1 MTNEQALAPGKLYIA
16 GEYAVVD
23 GCAAIVAAVNRYV
36 KVTVDDDNLLIRD
49 SHGKTYNSC
58 DFNKNESEKTNLKKL
73 DLPTFYGKITSESK
87 NYKSLYWKR
96 GIFGREF
103 ILDEKDAEDINMSA
117 KDSTDACDLPAEK
130 SPATS
135 DEQNQDSQIKKLK
148 KIYSYVFSAM
158 QIVDDFARETK
169 EVKNVLL
176 DEGNPAINLY
186 NLQIESDLDDKK
198 TGKKYGLG
206 SSAAVTVAAVRALC
220 KWYGL
225 TLTTPELCKL
235 AIIAS
240 SLVKK
245 SGSGGDVAASTYGG
259 WVMYRAYNREWLEAE
274 IEMIESGDS
283 SLHKLLRKKW
293 PRFEVK
299 RLKVGAGL
307 RLLVGWTG
315 SPASSAELVGSV
327 KAGVKAGDLTAHNPA
342 KTSSKTYAKTY
353 EDFCVQSEKCVQKI
367 ANALENG
374 RIDALL
380 SGFARNR
387 ALLKDLGEI
396 TGTLIETPKLTRL
409 IEVANG
415 AGLPA
420 KTSGAG
426 GGDCG
431 IAIASMYSEEQIKYV
446 KEEWK
451 DSEIKPLNLKIAK
464 IEGTGKTA
472 ENIALDGASEE
483 IVRKFKRAWKNRE
496 SYGNRE
502 NRYENRESGDL
513 SLIEQRKDD
522 HIKIAYHQYNAHAES
537 GFEHVRFIP
546 NALPQLAL
554 SDVDTS
560 VSVFDESTKWDTPL
574 YINAMTGGSKK
585 GENINESLAR
595 VAAKTGL
602 AMASG
607 SLSAA
612 LKNPHLEETFSVIRR
627 FNPHGFVMANVS
639 AGVSAEQAIKAV
651 EILQANALQIHLNA
665 AQELVMSEG
674 DRDFSAWLN
683 NIEAIAREL
692 DSMKVPVVVK
702 ETGCG
707 MSARDV
713 LRLKNVGVRAVDVGG
728 RGGTNFVAIENARR
742 GRKSDY
748 EFLDSWGLTTVESLL
763 DIAQCD
769 EILCEPRDCSDSC
782 DSARMQVFASGGV
795 RTPLDVVRS
804 LRLGASAA
812 GVAGE
817 FLHTLINEG
826 EDALVEQIESWKA
839 QIRVIMAL
847 LGCKNIEDLRKNS
860 RILIDDK
867 PCAL

>member
-87 NYKSLYWKR
+87 NYKPLYWKR

-176 DEGNPAINLY
+176 DEGNQAINLY

-315 SPASSAELVGSV
+315 NPASSAELVGSV

-342 KTSSKTYAKTY
+342 KTRAKTYAKTY

-415 AGLPA
+415 AGLPS

-431 IAIASMYSEEQIKYV
+431 IAIARAEDFDAVFARIE
-446 KEEWK
+446 EEWQN
-451 DSEIKPLNLKIAK
+451 SGIEALNLKV
-464 IEGTGKTA
+464 A
-472 ENIALDGASEE
+472 EFD
-483 IVRKFKRAWKNRE
+483 E
-496 SYGNRE
+496 S
-502 NRYENRESGDL
+502 SDL

-522 HIKIAYHQYNAHAES
+522 HIKLACEQYNAHAES

-560 VSVFDESTKWDTPL
+560 VSVFGETTKWDTPL

-683 NIEAIAREL
+683 NIEGIVREL
-692 DSMKVPVVVK
+692 DSIKVPVVVK

-707 MSARDV
+707 MSAHDV

-742 GRKSDY
+742 GRKSGY

-769 EILCEPRDCSDSC
+769 EILCEPRYCADSC

-795 RTPLDVVRS
+795 RTPLDVVHS

>member
-58 DFNKNESEKTNLKKL
+58 DFNKNEAEKSNLKKL
-73 DLPTFYGKITSESK
+73 DFPTFYGKITSESK

-103 ILDEKDAEDINMSA
+103 ILDEKDAEDINVSA

-315 SPASSAELVGSV
+315 NPASSAELVGSV

-342 KTSSKTYAKTY
+342 KTSAKTYAKTY

-415 AGLPA
+415 AGLPS

-431 IAIASMYSEEQIKYV
+431 IAIARAEDFDAVFARIE
-446 KEEWK
+446 EEWQN
-451 DSEIKPLNLKIAK
+451 SGIEALNLKV
-464 IEGTGKTA
+464 A
-472 ENIALDGASEE
+472 EFD
-483 IVRKFKRAWKNRE
+483 E
-496 SYGNRE
+496 S
-502 NRYENRESGDL
+502 SDL

-522 HIKIAYHQYNAHAES
+522 HIKLACEQYNAHAES

-560 VSVFDESTKWDTPL
+560 VSVFDETTKWDTPL

-595 VAAKTGL
+595 VSAKTGL

-683 NIEAIAREL
+683 NIEGIVREL

-742 GRKSDY
+742 GRKSGY

-769 EILCEPRDCSDSC
+769 EILCEPRYCADSC

-847 LGCKNIEDLRKNS
+847 LGCKNIEDLRENS

>member
-87 NYKSLYWKR
+87 NYKPLYWKR

-220 KWYGL
+220 QWYGL

-315 SPASSAELVGSV
+315 NPASSAELVGSV

-342 KTSSKTYAKTY
+342 KTRAKTYAKTY

-415 AGLPA
+415 AGLPS

-431 IAIASMYSEEQIKYV
+431 IAIARAEDFDAVFARIE
-446 KEEWK
+446 EEWQN
-451 DSEIKPLNLKIAK
+451 SGIEALNLKV
-464 IEGTGKTA
+464 A
-472 ENIALDGASEE
+472 EFD
-483 IVRKFKRAWKNRE
+483 E
-496 SYGNRE
+496 S
-502 NRYENRESGDL
+502 SDL

-522 HIKIAYHQYNAHAES
+522 HIEIAYRQYNAQAES

-554 SDVDTS
+554 NDVDTS
-560 VSVFDESTKWDTPL
+560 VKVFDETTKWDTPL

-612 LKNPHLEETFSVIRR
+612 LKNPRLAETFSVIRR

-639 AGVSAEQAIKAV
+639 AGASAEQAIKAV

-683 NIEAIAREL
+683 NIEDIVRAL

-707 MSARDV
+707 MSAHDV

-769 EILCEPRDCSDSC
+769 EILCEPRDCADSC

-847 LGCKNIEDLRKNS
+847 LGCKNIEDLRENS

>member
-1 MTNEQALAPGKLYIA
+1 MAKFQAEAPGKLYIA

-23 GCAAIVAAVNRYV
+23 GRAAIVAAVNRYV
-36 KVTVDDDNLLIRD
+36 KVTVDAAGD
-49 SHGKTYNSC
+49 C
-58 DFNKNESEKTNLKKL
+58 DFSEDADCGSNFYGRN
-73 DLPTFYGKITSESK
+73 FYGKIACEDK
-87 NYKSLYWKR
+87 NFEPLYWK
-96 GIFGREF
+96 FGGARFGNNKEF
-103 ILDEKDAEDINMSA
+103 ILDKNDGCGCGARAS
-117 KDSTDACDLPAEK
+117 ACDLPAEK
-130 SPATS
+130 SPETN
-135 DEQNQDSQIKKLK
+135 DLLEQTNVEKIKK
-148 KIYSYVFSAM
+148 YYAYVISAM
-158 QIVDDFARETK
+158 NVVDEYAREVGALGAAEALGNTR
-169 EVKNVLL
+169 EYNVH
-176 DEGNPAINLY
+176 
-186 NLQIESDLDDKK
+186 IESDLDDKK

-220 KWYGL
+220 EWYGL
-225 TLTTPELCKL
+225 ALATPELCKL

-245 SGSGGDVAASTYGG
+245 SGSGGDVAASAYGG
-259 WVMYRAYNREWLEAE
+259 WVLYRAYNREWLKAE
-274 IEMIESGDS
+274 VEMIESGDS
-283 SLHKLLRKKW
+283 SLCELMQRKW

-299 RLKVGAGL
+299 RLKVGGGL

-327 KAGVKAGDLTAHNPA
+327 KAGVKAGADDGAAASDLTARNPT
-342 KTSSKTYAKTY
+342 KTCAKTY
-353 EDFCVQSEKCVQKI
+353 EDFCAQSEKCVQKI

-374 RIDALL
+374 DFNALL
-380 SGFARNR
+380 SGFAQNR

-409 IEVANG
+409 IEAANC

-431 IAIASMYSEEQIKYV
+431 IAIARAQDFDAVFARIKD
-446 KEEWK
+446 EWQK
-451 DSEIKPLNLKIAK
+451 SGIEALNLKV
-464 IEGTGKTA
+464 A
-472 ENIALDGASEE
+472 EI
-483 IVRKFKRAWKNRE
+483 
-496 SYGNRE
+496 Y
-502 NRYENRESGDL
+502 ESGDF
-513 SLIEQRKDD
+513 SLIEQRKND
-522 HIKIAYHQYNAHAES
+522 HIKLACEQYKSHADA
-537 GFEHVRFIP
+537 GFEQVRFIP

-560 VSVFDESTKWDTPL
+560 VRVFGESEKWDVPL
-574 YINAMTGGSKK
+574 YINAMTGGSKN
-585 GENINESLAR
+585 GENINAMLAK
-595 VAAKTGL
+595 VAEKTSV

-612 LKNPHLEETFSVIRR
+612 LKNPRLAETFSVIRR
-627 FNPHGFVMANVS
+627 FNPRGFVMANVS
-639 AGVSAEQAIKAV
+639 AGASVEQAIKAV

-665 AQELVMSEG
+665 AQELVMNEG
-674 DRDFSAWLN
+674 DRDFSAWLS
-683 NIEAIAREL
+683 NIEAIARAL

-713 LRLKNVGVRAVDVGG
+713 LRLQNVGVRAVDVGG

-742 GRKSDY
+742 GGVRGY

-769 EILCEPRDCSDSC
+769 EILRDSC
-782 DSARMQVFASGGV
+782 DCAAACDSAQMQVFASGGV
-795 RTPLDVVRS
+795 RTPLDVVRA
-804 LRLGASAA
+804 LKLGASAV

-817 FLHTLINEG
+817 FLHTLTCG
-826 EDALVEQIESWKA
+826 GTDALVDQIEDWKA

-847 LGCKNIEDLRKNS
+847 LGCKNIAALRKNS
-860 RILIDDK
+860 RILIDSNS
-867 PCAL
+867 CTL

>member
-87 NYKSLYWKR
+87 NYKPLYWKR

-103 ILDEKDAEDINMSA
+103 ILDEKDAEDTNMSA

-299 RLKVGAGL
+299 RLKAGAGL

-315 SPASSAELVGSV
+315 NPASSAELVGSV

-342 KTSSKTYAKTY
+342 KTRAKTYAKTY

-415 AGLPA
+415 AGLPS

-431 IAIASMYSEEQIKYV
+431 IAIARAEDFDAVFARIE
-446 KEEWK
+446 EEWQN
-451 DSEIKPLNLKIAK
+451 SGIEALNLKV
-464 IEGTGKTA
+464 A
-472 ENIALDGASEE
+472 EFD
-483 IVRKFKRAWKNRE
+483 E
-496 SYGNRE
+496 S
-502 NRYENRESGDL
+502 SDL

-522 HIKIAYHQYNAHAES
+522 HIKLACEQYDAHAES

-554 SDVDTS
+554 SDVDAS
-560 VSVFDESTKWDTPL
+560 VSVFGESIKWDTPL

-612 LKNPHLEETFSVIRR
+612 LKNPRLAGTFSVIRR
-627 FNPHGFVMANVS
+627 FNPNGFVMANVS

-683 NIEAIAREL
+683 NIEAIVREL

-769 EILCEPRDCSDSC
+769 EILCEPCDCADSC

-847 LGCKNIEDLRKNS
+847 LGCKNIEDLRENS

>member
-87 NYKSLYWKR
+87 NYKPLYWKR

-315 SPASSAELVGSV
+315 NPASSAELVGSV
-327 KAGVKAGDLTAHNPA
+327 KAGVKAGDLTVHNPA
-342 KTSSKTYAKTY
+342 KTSAKTYAKTY

-415 AGLPA
+415 AGLPS

-431 IAIASMYSEEQIKYV
+431 IAIACAEDFDAVFARIE
-446 KEEWK
+446 EEWK
-451 DSEIKPLNLKIAK
+451 NSGIEALNLKV
-464 IEGTGKTA
+464 A
-472 ENIALDGASEE
+472 EFD
-483 IVRKFKRAWKNRE
+483 
-496 SYGNRE
+496 
-502 NRYENRESGDL
+502 ESGDL

-522 HIKIAYHQYNAHAES
+522 HIKLACEQYKSHAES

-554 SDVDTS
+554 GDVDTS

-574 YINAMTGGSKK
+574 YINAMTGGSKN

-595 VAAKTGL
+595 VSAKTGL

-612 LKNPHLEETFSVIRR
+612 LKNPRLAGTFSVIRR

-683 NIEAIAREL
+683 NIEAIVREL

-713 LRLKNVGVRAVDVGG
+713 LRLQNVGVRAVDVGG

-769 EILCEPRDCSDSC
+769 EILCEPRDCADSC

-847 LGCKNIEDLRKNS
+847 LGCKNIEDLRENS

>member
-58 DFNKNESEKTNLKKL
+58 DFNKKESEKTNLKKL

-87 NYKSLYWKR
+87 NYKPLYWKR

-245 SGSGGDVAASTYGG
+245 SGSGGDVAASAYGG

-315 SPASSAELVGSV
+315 NPASSAELVGSV

-342 KTSSKTYAKTY
+342 KTSAKTYAKTY

-415 AGLPA
+415 AGLPS

-431 IAIASMYSEEQIKYV
+431 IAIARSEDFDAVFARIE
-446 KEEWK
+446 EEWK
-451 DSEIKPLNLKIAK
+451 NSGIEALNLKV
-464 IEGTGKTA
+464 A
-472 ENIALDGASEE
+472 EFD
-483 IVRKFKRAWKNRE
+483 
-496 SYGNRE
+496 
-502 NRYENRESGDL
+502 ESGDL

-522 HIKIAYHQYNAHAES
+522 HIKLACEQYKSHAES

-574 YINAMTGGSKK
+574 YINAMTGGSKN

-612 LKNPHLEETFSVIRR
+612 LKNPRLAGTFSVIRR

-683 NIEAIAREL
+683 NIEDIVRAL

-707 MSARDV
+707 MSAHDV

-769 EILCEPRDCSDSC
+769 EILCEPRYCADSC

-847 LGCKNIEDLRKNS
+847 LGCKNIEDLRENS

>member
-87 NYKSLYWKR
+87 NYKPLYWKR

-315 SPASSAELVGSV
+315 NPASSAELVGSV

-342 KTSSKTYAKTY
+342 KTSAKTYAKTY

-367 ANALENG
+367 AKSLENG

-415 AGLPA
+415 AGLPS

-431 IAIASMYSEEQIKYV
+431 IAIARAEDFDAVFARIE
-446 KEEWK
+446 EEWK
-451 DSEIKPLNLKIAK
+451 NSGIEALNLKV
-464 IEGTGKTA
+464 A
-472 ENIALDGASEE
+472 EFD
-483 IVRKFKRAWKNRE
+483 
-496 SYGNRE
+496 
-502 NRYENRESGDL
+502 ESGDL

-522 HIKIAYHQYNAHAES
+522 HIKLACEQYNAHAES

-560 VSVFDESTKWDTPL
+560 VSVFDETTKWDTPL

-585 GENINESLAR
+585 GENINESLAK

-612 LKNPHLEETFSVIRR
+612 LKNPRLEETFSVIRR

-639 AGVSAEQAIKAV
+639 AGASAEQAIKAV

-683 NIEAIAREL
+683 NIEGIVREL

-713 LRLKNVGVRAVDVGG
+713 LRLQNVGVRAVDVGG

-769 EILCEPRDCSDSC
+769 EILCEPRDCADSC

-847 LGCKNIEDLRKNS
+847 LGCKNIEDLRENS

>member
-87 NYKSLYWKR
+87 NYKPLYWKR

-103 ILDEKDAEDINMSA
+103 ILDEKDAEDINVSA
-117 KDSTDACDLPAEK
+117 KDSTDACYLPAEK

-220 KWYGL
+220 QWYGL

-327 KAGVKAGDLTAHNPA
+327 KAGVESGDLTAHNPA
-342 KTSSKTYAKTY
+342 KTSAKTYAKTY

-415 AGLPA
+415 AGLPS

-431 IAIASMYSEEQIKYV
+431 IAIARAEDFDAVFARIE
-446 KEEWK
+446 EEWQN
-451 DSEIKPLNLKIAK
+451 SGIEALNLKV
-464 IEGTGKTA
+464 A
-472 ENIALDGASEE
+472 EFD
-483 IVRKFKRAWKNRE
+483 E
-496 SYGNRE
+496 S
-502 NRYENRESGDL
+502 SDL

-522 HIKIAYHQYNAHAES
+522 HIKLACEQYDAHAES

-560 VSVFDESTKWDTPL
+560 VSVFDESIKWDTPL

-612 LKNPHLEETFSVIRR
+612 LKNPRLAGTFSVIRR
-627 FNPHGFVMANVS
+627 FNPNGFVMANVS

-683 NIEAIAREL
+683 NIEAIVREL

-847 LGCKNIEDLRKNS
+847 LGCKNIEDLRENS

>member
-58 DFNKNESEKTNLKKL
+58 DFNKNEAEKTNLKKL
-73 DLPTFYGKITSESK
+73 DFPTFYGKITSESK
-87 NYKSLYWKR
+87 NYKPLYWKR
-96 GIFGREF
+96 GIFGKEF
-103 ILDEKDAEDINMSA
+103 ILDVKDAEDINVST
-117 KDSTDACDLPAEK
+117 KDSTDACDLPAQK
-130 SPATS
+130 SPAIS

-158 QIVDDFARETK
+158 QVVDNFARETK

-176 DEGNPAINLY
+176 DEGKPAINLY
-186 NLQIESDLDDKK
+186 NLRIESDLDDKK

-274 IEMIESGDS
+274 VEMIESGDS

-327 KAGVKAGDLTAHNPA
+327 KAGVESGDLTAHNP
-342 KTSSKTYAKTY
+342 AKTY

-374 RIDALL
+374 NIDALL
-380 SGFARNR
+380 SGFAQNR

-409 IEVANG
+409 IEVADN

-431 IAIASMYSEEQIKYV
+431 IAIARAEDFDAVSARIE
-446 KEEWK
+446 EEWQNNGI
-451 DSEIKPLNLKIAK
+451 EALGLKV
-464 IEGTGKTA
+464 A
-472 ENIALDGASEE
+472 EFD
-483 IVRKFKRAWKNRE
+483 
-496 SYGNRE
+496 
-502 NRYENRESGDL
+502 ESGDL

-522 HIKIAYHQYNAHAES
+522 HIEIAYRQYNAQAES

-554 SDVDTS
+554 NDVDTS
-560 VSVFDESTKWDTPL
+560 VKVFDETTKWDTPL

-612 LKNPHLEETFSVIRR
+612 LKNPRLAETFSVIRR
-627 FNPHGFVMANVS
+627 FNPRGFVMANVS
-639 AGVSAEQAIKAV
+639 AGASAEQAIKAV

-683 NIEAIAREL
+683 NIEEIVSAL

-713 LRLKNVGVRAVDVGG
+713 LRLQNVGVRAVDVGG

-742 GRKSDY
+742 GRESGY
-748 EFLDSWGLTTVESLL
+748 EFLDSWGLTTVESLI

-769 EILCEPRDCSDSC
+769 EILREQR
-782 DSARMQVFASGGV
+782 DSAQMQVFASGGV

-817 FLHTLINEG
+817 FLHTLISEG

-847 LGCKNIEDLRKNS
+847 LGCKNIEDLRENS
-860 RILIDDK
+860 RILIEAK
-867 PCAL
+867 SCAL

>member
-58 DFNKNESEKTNLKKL
+58 DFNKNEAEKSNLKKL
-73 DLPTFYGKITSESK
+73 DFPTFYGKITSESK

-96 GIFGREF
+96 GIFGKEF
-103 ILDEKDAEDINMSA
+103 ILDEKDAEDINVSA

-158 QIVDDFARETK
+158 QVVDNFARETK

-186 NLQIESDLDDKK
+186 NLRIESDLDDKK

-327 KAGVKAGDLTAHNPA
+327 KAGVESGDLTAHNPA
-342 KTSSKTYAKTY
+342 TTY

-367 ANALENG
+367 ANALEKG

-415 AGLPA
+415 AGLPS

-431 IAIASMYSEEQIKYV
+431 IAIARAEDFDAVFARIE
-446 KEEWK
+446 EEWQN
-451 DSEIKPLNLKIAK
+451 SGIEALNLKV
-464 IEGTGKTA
+464 A
-472 ENIALDGASEE
+472 EFD
-483 IVRKFKRAWKNRE
+483 E
-496 SYGNRE
+496 SD
-502 NRYENRESGDL
+502 DL

-522 HIKIAYHQYNAHAES
+522 HIKLACEQYDAHADA

-560 VSVFDESTKWDTPL
+560 VSVFDESIKWDTPL

-612 LKNPHLEETFSVIRR
+612 LKNPRLAGTFSVIRR

-713 LRLKNVGVRAVDVGG
+713 LRLQNVGVRAVDVGG

-769 EILCEPRDCSDSC
+769 EILCEPRDCADSC

-804 LRLGASAA
+804 LRLGASAV

-817 FLHTLINEG
+817 FLHTLISEG
-826 EDALVEQIESWKA
+826 EDALVEQIESWKT

-847 LGCKNIEDLRKNS
+847 LGCKNIEDLRENS
-860 RILIDDK
+860 RILIEAK
-867 PCAL
+867 SCAL

>member
-87 NYKSLYWKR
+87 NYKPLYWKR

-327 KAGVKAGDLTAHNPA
+327 KAGVESGDLTAHNPA
-342 KTSSKTYAKTY
+342 KTSAKAYAKTY

-374 RIDALL
+374 NIDVLL
-380 SGFARNR
+380 SGFAQNR

-409 IEVANG
+409 IEVADN

-431 IAIASMYSEEQIKYV
+431 IAIARAEDFDAVSARIE
-446 KEEWK
+446 EEWQNNGI
-451 DSEIKPLNLKIAK
+451 EALGLKV
-464 IEGTGKTA
+464 A
-472 ENIALDGASEE
+472 EFD
-483 IVRKFKRAWKNRE
+483 
-496 SYGNRE
+496 
-502 NRYENRESGDL
+502 ESGDL

-522 HIKIAYHQYNAHAES
+522 HIEIAYRQYNAQAES

-554 SDVDTS
+554 NDVDTS
-560 VSVFDESTKWDTPL
+560 VRVFDETTKWDTPL

-585 GENINESLAR
+585 GENINESLAK

-612 LKNPHLEETFSVIRR
+612 LKNPRLAETFSVIRR

-639 AGVSAEQAIKAV
+639 AGASAEQAIKAV

-683 NIEAIAREL
+683 NIEDIVRAL

-707 MSARDV
+707 MSAHDV

-769 EILCEPRDCSDSC
+769 EILCEPRDCADSC

>member
-58 DFNKNESEKTNLKKL
+58 DFNKNEAEKTNLKKL
-73 DLPTFYGKITSESK
+73 DFPTFYGKITSESK
-87 NYKSLYWKR
+87 NYKPLYWKR
-96 GIFGREF
+96 GIFGKEF
-103 ILDEKDAEDINMSA
+103 ILDEKDAEDINVSA

-158 QIVDDFARETK
+158 QVVDNFARETK

-186 NLQIESDLDDKK
+186 NLRIESDLDDKK

-259 WVMYRAYNREWLEAE
+259 WIMYRAYNREWLEAE

-299 RLKVGAGL
+299 RLKAGAGL

-315 SPASSAELVGSV
+315 NPASSAELVGSV

-342 KTSSKTYAKTY
+342 KTSAKTYAKTY

-415 AGLPA
+415 AGLPS

-431 IAIASMYSEEQIKYV
+431 IAIARAEDFDAVFARIE
-446 KEEWK
+446 EEWQN
-451 DSEIKPLNLKIAK
+451 SGIEALGLKV
-464 IEGTGKTA
+464 A
-472 ENIALDGASEE
+472 EFD
-483 IVRKFKRAWKNRE
+483 
-496 SYGNRE
+496 
-502 NRYENRESGDL
+502 ESGDL

-522 HIKIAYHQYNAHAES
+522 HIKLACEQYDAHEDA

-612 LKNPHLEETFSVIRR
+612 LKNPRLAGTFSVIRR
-627 FNPHGFVMANVS
+627 FNPHGFVMANIS
-639 AGVSAEQAIKAV
+639 AGASAEQAIKAV

-683 NIEAIAREL
+683 NIETIVSAL

-713 LRLKNVGVRAVDVGG
+713 LRLQNVGVRAVDVGG

-769 EILCEPRDCSDSC
+769 EILCEPRDCADSC
-782 DSARMQVFASGGV
+782 NSARMQVFASGGV

-860 RILIDDK
+860 RILIEDK
-867 PCAL
+867 SCAL

>member
-87 NYKSLYWKR
+87 NYKPLYWKR

-103 ILDEKDAEDINMSA
+103 ILDEKDAEDTNMSA
-117 KDSTDACDLPAEK
+117 KDSTDVCDLPAEK

-176 DEGNPAINLY
+176 DEGKPAINLY

-245 SGSGGDVAASTYGG
+245 SGSGGDVAASAYGG

-315 SPASSAELVGSV
+315 NPASSAELVGSV
-327 KAGVKAGDLTAHNPA
+327 KAGVKAGDLTAHNPSKTSA
-342 KTSSKTYAKTY
+342 KTYSKTY

-415 AGLPA
+415 AGLPS

-431 IAIASMYSEEQIKYV
+431 IAIARAEDFDAVFARIE
-446 KEEWK
+446 EEWQN
-451 DSEIKPLNLKIAK
+451 SGIEALNLKV
-464 IEGTGKTA
+464 A
-472 ENIALDGASEE
+472 EFD
-483 IVRKFKRAWKNRE
+483 
-496 SYGNRE
+496 
-502 NRYENRESGDL
+502 ESGDL

-522 HIKIAYHQYNAHAES
+522 HIKLACEQYDAHADA

-560 VSVFDESTKWDTPL
+560 VSVFDETTKWDTPL

-683 NIEAIAREL
+683 NIEGIVREL

-713 LRLKNVGVRAVDVGG
+713 LRLKNVGVRSVDVGG

-742 GRKSDY
+742 GRKSGY

-769 EILCEPRDCSDSC
+769 EILCEPRDCADSC

>member
-1 MTNEQALAPGKLYIA
+1 MTKFQAAAPGKLYIA

-23 GCAAIVAAVNRYV
+23 GRAAIVTAVNRYV
-36 KVTVDDDNLLIRD
+36 KVTVDAA
-49 SHGKTYNSC
+49 GAC
-58 DFNKNESEKTNLKKL
+58 DFLENGACSRN
-73 DLPTFYGKITSESK
+73 FYGKITCEDK
-87 NYKSLYWKR
+87 NFEPLYWKFCGGNGCGNGDGTR
-96 GIFGREF
+96 FGNNKEF
-103 ILDEKDAEDINMSA
+103 ILDKNDGCGC
-117 KDSTDACDLPAEK
+117 DSRSVACDLPAEK
-130 SPATS
+130 SPETN
-135 DEQNQDSQIKKLK
+135 DLLEQTNVEKIKK
-148 KIYSYVFSAM
+148 YYAYVISAM
-158 QIVDDFARETK
+158 NVVDEYAREVGALGAAEALGNTR
-169 EVKNVLL
+169 EYNVH
-176 DEGNPAINLY
+176 
-186 NLQIESDLDDKK
+186 IESDLDDKK

-220 KWYGL
+220 EWYGL
-225 TLTTPELCKL
+225 ALATPELCKL

-245 SGSGGDVAASTYGG
+245 SGSGGDVAASAYGG
-259 WVMYRAYNREWLEAE
+259 WVMYRAYNREWLKAE
-274 IEMIESGDS
+274 VEMIESGDS
-283 SLHKLLRKKW
+283 SLHELLQKKW

-327 KAGVKAGDLTAHNPA
+327 KAGVKAGANAGAATSDLTARNP
-342 KTSSKTYAKTY
+342 TKTYAKTY
-353 EDFCVQSEKCVQKI
+353 EDFCAQSEKCVQKI
-367 ANALENG
+367 ANALENW
-374 RIDALL
+374 DFSVLL
-380 SGFARNR
+380 SGFAQNR

-409 IEVANG
+409 IEAANC

-431 IAIASMYSEEQIKYV
+431 IAIARAQDFDAVFARIKD
-446 KEEWK
+446 EWQK
-451 DSEIKPLNLKIAK
+451 SGIEALNLKV
-464 IEGTGKTA
+464 A
-472 ENIALDGASEE
+472 EFD
-483 IVRKFKRAWKNRE
+483 
-496 SYGNRE
+496 E
-502 NRYENRESGDL
+502 NRDS

-522 HIKIAYHQYNAHAES
+522 HIKLACEQYKSHADA
-537 GFEHVRFIP
+537 GFEQVRFIP

-560 VSVFDESTKWDTPL
+560 VRVFGESAKWDVPL
-574 YINAMTGGSKK
+574 YINAMTGGSKN
-585 GENINESLAR
+585 GENINAMLAK
-595 VAAKTGL
+595 VAAKTGV

-612 LKNPHLEETFSVIRR
+612 LKNPRLAETFSVIRR
-627 FNPHGFVMANVS
+627 FNPRGFVMANVS
-639 AGVSAEQAIKAV
+639 AGASVEQAIKAV

-674 DRDFSAWLN
+674 DRDFSAWLS
-683 NIEAIAREL
+683 NIEEIVRAL

-707 MSARDV
+707 MSAGDV
-713 LRLKNVGVRAVDVGG
+713 LRLQNVGVRAVDVGG

-742 GRKSDY
+742 GGVRGY

-769 EILCEPRDCSDSC
+769 EILRDSC
-782 DSARMQVFASGGV
+782 DSCDCAQMQVFASGGV
-795 RTPLDVVRS
+795 RTPLDVVRA
-804 LRLGASAA
+804 LKLGASAV

-817 FLHTLINEG
+817 FLHTLTCG
-826 EDALVEQIESWKA
+826 GQDALVDQIEDWKA

-847 LGCKNIEDLRKNS
+847 LGCKNVADLRQNS
-860 RILIDDK
+860 RILIDGK
-867 PCAL
+867 PFSL

>member
-87 NYKSLYWKR
+87 NYKPLYWKR

-103 ILDEKDAEDINMSA
+103 ILDEKDAEDTNMSA
-117 KDSTDACDLPAEK
+117 KDSTDVCDLPAEK

-176 DEGNPAINLY
+176 DEGKPAINLY

-245 SGSGGDVAASTYGG
+245 SGSGGDVAASAYGG

-315 SPASSAELVGSV
+315 NPASSAELVGSV
-327 KAGVKAGDLTAHNPA
+327 KAGVKAGDLTAHNPSKTSA
-342 KTSSKTYAKTY
+342 KTYSKTY

-415 AGLPA
+415 AGLPS

-431 IAIASMYSEEQIKYV
+431 IAIARAEDFDAVFVRIE
-446 KEEWK
+446 EEWQN
-451 DSEIKPLNLKIAK
+451 SGIEALNLKV
-464 IEGTGKTA
+464 A
-472 ENIALDGASEE
+472 EFD
-483 IVRKFKRAWKNRE
+483 
-496 SYGNRE
+496 
-502 NRYENRESGDL
+502 ESGDL

-522 HIKIAYHQYNAHAES
+522 HIKLACEQYDAHADA

-560 VSVFDESTKWDTPL
+560 VSVFDETTKWDTPL

-707 MSARDV
+707 MSAHDV

-748 EFLDSWGLTTVESLL
+748 EFLDYWGLTTVESLL

-769 EILCEPRDCSDSC
+769 EILCEPRDSSDSC
-782 DSARMQVFASGGV
+782 NSARMQVFASGGV

-804 LRLGASAA
+804 LRLGASAV

-847 LGCKNIEDLRKNS
+847 LGCKNIEDLRENS

-867 PCAL
+867 PCVI

>member
-87 NYKSLYWKR
+87 NYKPLYWKR

-315 SPASSAELVGSV
+315 NPASSAELVGSV

-342 KTSSKTYAKTY
+342 KTSDKTYAKTY

-415 AGLPA
+415 AGLPS

-431 IAIASMYSEEQIKYV
+431 IAIARAEDFDAVFARIE
-446 KEEWK
+446 EEWK
-451 DSEIKPLNLKIAK
+451 NSGIEALNLKV
-464 IEGTGKTA
+464 A
-472 ENIALDGASEE
+472 EFD
-483 IVRKFKRAWKNRE
+483 
-496 SYGNRE
+496 
-502 NRYENRESGDL
+502 ESGDL

-522 HIKIAYHQYNAHAES
+522 HIKLACEQYNAHAES

-560 VSVFDESTKWDTPL
+560 VSVFDESIKWDTPL
-574 YINAMTGGSKK
+574 YINAMTGGSKN

-595 VAAKTGL
+595 VSAKTGL

-612 LKNPHLEETFSVIRR
+612 LKNPRLAGTFSVIRR

-683 NIEAIAREL
+683 NIEGIVREL

-763 DIAQCD
+763 GIAQCD
-769 EILCEPRDCSDSC
+769 EILCEPRDSSDSC
-782 DSARMQVFASGGV
+782 NSARMQVFASGGV

>member
-1 MTNEQALAPGKLYIA
+1 
-16 GEYAVVD
+16 
-23 GCAAIVAAVNRYV
+23 
-36 KVTVDDDNLLIRD
+36 
-49 SHGKTYNSC
+49 
-58 DFNKNESEKTNLKKL
+58 
-73 DLPTFYGKITSESK
+73 
-87 NYKSLYWKR
+87 
-96 GIFGREF
+96 
-103 ILDEKDAEDINMSA
+103 MSA
-117 KDSTDACDLPAEK
+117 KDSTDACDLPAQK
-130 SPATS
+130 SPAIS

-158 QIVDDFARETK
+158 QVVDNFARETK

-176 DEGNPAINLY
+176 DEGKPAINLY
-186 NLQIESDLDDKK
+186 NLRIESDLDDKK

-274 IEMIESGDS
+274 VEMIESGDS

-327 KAGVKAGDLTAHNPA
+327 KAGVESGDLTAHNP
-342 KTSSKTYAKTY
+342 AKTY

-374 RIDALL
+374 NIDALL
-380 SGFARNR
+380 SGFAQNR

-409 IEVANG
+409 IEVADN

-431 IAIASMYSEEQIKYV
+431 IAIARAEDFDAVSARIE
-446 KEEWK
+446 EEWQNNGI
-451 DSEIKPLNLKIAK
+451 EALGLKV
-464 IEGTGKTA
+464 A
-472 ENIALDGASEE
+472 EFD
-483 IVRKFKRAWKNRE
+483 
-496 SYGNRE
+496 
-502 NRYENRESGDL
+502 ESGDL

-522 HIKIAYHQYNAHAES
+522 HIEIAYRQYNAQAES

-554 SDVDTS
+554 NDVDTS
-560 VSVFDESTKWDTPL
+560 VKVFDETTKWDTPL

-612 LKNPHLEETFSVIRR
+612 LKNPRLAETFSVIRR
-627 FNPHGFVMANVS
+627 FNPRGFVMANVS
-639 AGVSAEQAIKAV
+639 AGASAEQAIKAV

-683 NIEAIAREL
+683 NIEEIVSAL

-713 LRLKNVGVRAVDVGG
+713 LRLQNVGVRAVDVGG

-742 GRKSDY
+742 GRESGY
-748 EFLDSWGLTTVESLL
+748 EFLDSWGLTTVESLI

-769 EILCEPRDCSDSC
+769 EILREQR
-782 DSARMQVFASGGV
+782 DSAQMQVFASGGV

-817 FLHTLINEG
+817 FLHTLISEG

-847 LGCKNIEDLRKNS
+847 LGCKNIEDLRENS
-860 RILIDDK
+860 RILIEAK
-867 PCAL
+867 SCAL

>member
-1 MTNEQALAPGKLYIA
+1 
-16 GEYAVVD
+16 
-23 GCAAIVAAVNRYV
+23 
-36 KVTVDDDNLLIRD
+36 
-49 SHGKTYNSC
+49 
-58 DFNKNESEKTNLKKL
+58 
-73 DLPTFYGKITSESK
+73 
-87 NYKSLYWKR
+87 
-96 GIFGREF
+96 
-103 ILDEKDAEDINMSA
+103 
-117 KDSTDACDLPAEK
+117 
-130 SPATS
+130 
-135 DEQNQDSQIKKLK
+135 
-148 KIYSYVFSAM
+148 M

-176 DEGNPAINLY
+176 DEGKPAINLY

-245 SGSGGDVAASTYGG
+245 SGSGGDVAASAYGG

-315 SPASSAELVGSV
+315 NPASSAELVGSV
-327 KAGVKAGDLTAHNPA
+327 KAGVKAGDLTAHNPSKTSA
-342 KTSSKTYAKTY
+342 KTYSKTY

-415 AGLPA
+415 AGLPS

-431 IAIASMYSEEQIKYV
+431 IAIARAEDFDAVFARIE
-446 KEEWK
+446 EEWQN
-451 DSEIKPLNLKIAK
+451 SGIEALNLKV
-464 IEGTGKTA
+464 A
-472 ENIALDGASEE
+472 EFD
-483 IVRKFKRAWKNRE
+483 
-496 SYGNRE
+496 
-502 NRYENRESGDL
+502 ESGDL

-522 HIKIAYHQYNAHAES
+522 HIKLACEQYDAHADA

-560 VSVFDESTKWDTPL
+560 VSVFDETTKWDTPL

-707 MSARDV
+707 MSAHDV

-748 EFLDSWGLTTVESLL
+748 EFLDYWGLTTVESLL

-769 EILCEPRDCSDSC
+769 EILCEPRDSSDSC
-782 DSARMQVFASGGV
+782 NSARMQVFASGGV

-804 LRLGASAA
+804 LRLGASAV

-847 LGCKNIEDLRKNS
+847 LGCKNIEDLRENS

-867 PCAL
+867 PCVI

>member
-1 MTNEQALAPGKLYIA
+1 MTKFQAEAPGKLYIA

-23 GCAAIVAAVNRYV
+23 GRAAIVAAVNRYV
-36 KVTVDDDNLLIRD
+36 KVTVDAA
-49 SHGKTYNSC
+49 GAC
-58 DFNKNESEKTNLKKL
+58 DFLENGACSRNFYGRN
-73 DLPTFYGKITSESK
+73 FYGKITCEDK
-87 NYKSLYWKR
+87 NFEPLYWK
-96 GIFGREF
+96 FGGGNGDGTRFGNNKEF
-103 ILDEKDAEDINMSA
+103 ILGKNDGCGCGALA
-117 KDSTDACDLPAEK
+117 AACDLPAEE
-130 SPATS
+130 SPATN
-135 DEQNQDSQIKKLK
+135 DLLEQTNVEKIKK
-148 KIYSYVFSAM
+148 YYAYVISAM
-158 QIVDDFARETK
+158 NVVDEYAREMGVLGAAEALGETR
-169 EVKNVLL
+169 EYNVR
-176 DEGNPAINLY
+176 
-186 NLQIESDLDDKK
+186 IESDLDDKK
-198 TGKKYGLG
+198 SGKKYGLG

-245 SGSGGDVAASTYGG
+245 SGSGGDVAASAYGG
-259 WVMYRAYNREWLEAE
+259 WVMYRAYNREWLKAE
-274 IEMIESGDS
+274 VEMIESGDS
-283 SLHKLLRKKW
+283 SLHELLQKKW
-293 PRFEVK
+293 PRFVVK
-299 RLKVGAGL
+299 RLKVGASL

-327 KAGVKAGDLTAHNPA
+327 KAGVKSEVRSEASGTLSVNNIA
-342 KTSSKTYAKTY
+342 KTYAKTYAKNY

-374 RIDALL
+374 DFNALL
-380 SGFARNR
+380 SGFAQNR

-409 IEVANG
+409 IEAANC

-431 IAIASMYSEEQIKYV
+431 IAIARAQDFDAVFARIKD
-446 KEEWK
+446 EWQK
-451 DSEIKPLNLKIAK
+451 SGIEALNLKV
-464 IEGTGKTA
+464 A
-472 ENIALDGASEE
+472 EID
-483 IVRKFKRAWKNRE
+483 
-496 SYGNRE
+496 
-502 NRYENRESGDL
+502 ESGDF
-513 SLIEQRKDD
+513 SLIEQRKND
-522 HIKIAYHQYNAHAES
+522 HIKLACEQYKSHADA
-537 GFEHVRFIP
+537 GFEQVRFIP

-560 VSVFDESTKWDTPL
+560 VRVFGESEKWDVPL
-574 YINAMTGGSKK
+574 YINAMTGGSKN
-585 GENINESLAR
+585 GENINAMLAK
-595 VAAKTGL
+595 VAAKTGV

-612 LKNPHLEETFSVIRR
+612 LKNPRLAETFSVIRR
-627 FNPHGFVMANVS
+627 FNPRGFVMANVS
-639 AGVSAEQAIKAV
+639 AGASVEQAIKAV

-665 AQELVMSEG
+665 AQELVMNEG
-674 DRDFSAWLN
+674 DRDFSAWLS
-683 NIEAIAREL
+683 NIEAIARAL

-713 LRLKNVGVRAVDVGG
+713 LRLQNVGVRAVDVGG

-742 GRKSDY
+742 GRGRGY

-769 EILCEPRDCSDSC
+769 KILRGSC
-782 DSARMQVFASGGV
+782 DSGDSAVAGDCAQMQVFASGGV
-795 RTPLDVVRS
+795 RTPLDVVRA
-804 LRLGASAA
+804 LKLGASAV

-817 FLHTLINEG
+817 FLHTLTCG
-826 EDALVEQIESWKA
+826 GTDALVEQIEDWKA

-847 LGCKNIEDLRKNS
+847 LGCKNIAALRKNS
-860 RILIDDK
+860 RILIDSNSFS
-867 PCAL
+867 L

>member
-87 NYKSLYWKR
+87 NYKPLYWKR

-176 DEGNPAINLY
+176 DEGNQAINLY

-315 SPASSAELVGSV
+315 NPASSAELVGSV

-342 KTSSKTYAKTY
+342 KTSAKTYAKTY

-415 AGLPA
+415 AGLPS

-431 IAIASMYSEEQIKYV
+431 IAIARAEDFDAVFARIE
-446 KEEWK
+446 EEWQN
-451 DSEIKPLNLKIAK
+451 SGIEALNLKV
-464 IEGTGKTA
+464 A
-472 ENIALDGASEE
+472 EFD
-483 IVRKFKRAWKNRE
+483 
-496 SYGNRE
+496 
-502 NRYENRESGDL
+502 ESGDL

-522 HIKIAYHQYNAHAES
+522 HIKLACEQYNAHAES

-560 VSVFDESTKWDTPL
+560 VSVFGETTKWDTPL

-612 LKNPHLEETFSVIRR
+612 LKNPRLAGTFSVIRR

-683 NIEAIAREL
+683 NIEGIVREL
-692 DSMKVPVVVK
+692 DSIKVPVVVK

-713 LRLKNVGVRAVDVGG
+713 LRLQNVGVRAVDVGG

-769 EILCEPRDCSDSC
+769 EILCEPRDCADSC
-782 DSARMQVFASGGV
+782 NSARMQVFASGGV

-847 LGCKNIEDLRKNS
+847 LGCKNIEDLRENS

>member
-1 MTNEQALAPGKLYIA
+1 MTKFQAAAPGKLYIA

-23 GCAAIVAAVNRYV
+23 GRAAIVAAVNRYV
-36 KVTVDDDNLLIRD
+36 KVTVDAAGD
-49 SHGKTYNSC
+49 C
-58 DFNKNESEKTNLKKL
+58 DFSEDADCGSNFYGRN
-73 DLPTFYGKITSESK
+73 FYGKIACEDK
-87 NYKSLYWKR
+87 NFEPLYWK
-96 GIFGREF
+96 FGGARFGNNKEF
-103 ILDEKDAEDINMSA
+103 ILDKNDGCGCGARAS
-117 KDSTDACDLPAEK
+117 ACDLPAEK
-130 SPATS
+130 SPATN
-135 DEQNQDSQIKKLK
+135 DLLEQTNVEKIKK
-148 KIYSYVFSAM
+148 YYAYVISAM
-158 QIVDDFARETK
+158 NVVDEYAREVGALGAAEALGNTR
-169 EVKNVLL
+169 EYNVH
-176 DEGNPAINLY
+176 
-186 NLQIESDLDDKK
+186 IESDLDDKK

-220 KWYGL
+220 EWYGL
-225 TLTTPELCKL
+225 ALATPELCKL

-245 SGSGGDVAASTYGG
+245 SGSGGDVAASAYGG
-259 WVMYRAYNREWLEAE
+259 WVLYRAYNREWLKAE
-274 IEMIESGDS
+274 VEMIESGDS
-283 SLHKLLRKKW
+283 SLCELMQRKW

-299 RLKVGAGL
+299 RLKVGASF

-327 KAGVKAGDLTAHNPA
+327 KAGVKAGANAGAATSDLTARNP
-342 KTSSKTYAKTY
+342 TKTYAKTY
-353 EDFCVQSEKCVQKI
+353 EDFCAQSEKCVQKI

-374 RIDALL
+374 DFSALL
-380 SGFARNR
+380 SGFAQNR

-409 IEVANG
+409 IESANC

-431 IAIASMYSEEQIKYV
+431 IAIARAQDFDAVFARIKD
-446 KEEWK
+446 EWQK
-451 DSEIKPLNLKIAK
+451 SGIEALNLKV
-464 IEGTGKTA
+464 A
-472 ENIALDGASEE
+472 EID
-483 IVRKFKRAWKNRE
+483 
-496 SYGNRE
+496 
-502 NRYENRESGDL
+502 ESGDF
-513 SLIEQRKDD
+513 SLIEQRKND
-522 HIKIAYHQYNAHAES
+522 HIKLACEQYKSHADA
-537 GFEHVRFIP
+537 GFEQVRFIP

-560 VSVFDESTKWDTPL
+560 VRVFGESEKWDVPL
-574 YINAMTGGSKK
+574 YINAMTGGSKN
-585 GENINESLAR
+585 GENINAMLAK
-595 VAAKTGL
+595 VAEKTGV

-612 LKNPHLEETFSVIRR
+612 LKNPRLSETFSVIRR
-627 FNPHGFVMANVS
+627 FNPRGFVMANVS
-639 AGVSAEQAIKAV
+639 AGASVEQAIKAV

-665 AQELVMSEG
+665 AQELVMNEG
-674 DRDFSAWLN
+674 DRDFSAWLS
-683 NIEAIAREL
+683 NIEAIARAL

-713 LRLKNVGVRAVDVGG
+713 LRLQNVGVRAVDVGG

-742 GRKSDY
+742 GRGRGY

-769 EILCEPRDCSDSC
+769 KILRGSC
-782 DSARMQVFASGGV
+782 DSGDSAVAGDCAQMQVFASGGV
-795 RTPLDVVRS
+795 RTPLDVVRA
-804 LRLGASAA
+804 LKLGASAV

-817 FLHTLINEG
+817 FLHTLTCG
-826 EDALVEQIESWKA
+826 GTDALVDQIEDWKA

-847 LGCKNIEDLRKNS
+847 LGCKNIAALRKNS
-860 RILIDDK
+860 RILIDSNS
-867 PCAL
+867 CTL

>member
-87 NYKSLYWKR
+87 NYKPLYWKR

-315 SPASSAELVGSV
+315 NPASSAELVGSV

-342 KTSSKTYAKTY
+342 KTSAKTYAKTY

-409 IEVANG
+409 IEVAND
-415 AGLPA
+415 AGLPS

-431 IAIASMYSEEQIKYV
+431 IAIARAEDFDAVFARIE
-446 KEEWK
+446 EEWQN
-451 DSEIKPLNLKIAK
+451 SGIEALNLKV
-464 IEGTGKTA
+464 A
-472 ENIALDGASEE
+472 EFD
-483 IVRKFKRAWKNRE
+483 E
-496 SYGNRE
+496 S
-502 NRYENRESGDL
+502 SDL

-522 HIKIAYHQYNAHAES
+522 HIEIAYRQYNAHAES

-560 VSVFDESTKWDTPL
+560 VSVFDETTKWDTPL

-585 GENINESLAR
+585 GENINESLAK

-612 LKNPHLEETFSVIRR
+612 LKNPRLAGTFSVIRR

-683 NIEAIAREL
+683 NIEEIVSEL

-769 EILCEPRDCSDSC
+769 EILCEPRDCVDSC

-847 LGCKNIEDLRKNS
+847 LGCKNIEDLRENS

>member
-58 DFNKNESEKTNLKKL
+58 DFNKNEAEKTNLKKL
-73 DLPTFYGKITSESK
+73 DFPTFYGKITSESK
-87 NYKSLYWKR
+87 NYKPLYWKR
-96 GIFGREF
+96 GIFGKEF
-103 ILDEKDAEDINMSA
+103 ILDEKDAEDINVSA

-186 NLQIESDLDDKK
+186 NLRIESDLDDKK

-274 IEMIESGDS
+274 VEMIESGDS

-327 KAGVKAGDLTAHNPA
+327 KAGVESGDLTAHNPA
-342 KTSSKTYAKTY
+342 KTSAKTYVKTY

-374 RIDALL
+374 NIDALL
-380 SGFARNR
+380 SGFAQNR

-409 IEVANG
+409 IEVADN

-431 IAIASMYSEEQIKYV
+431 IAIARAEDFDAVSARIE
-446 KEEWK
+446 EEWQNNGI
-451 DSEIKPLNLKIAK
+451 EALGLKV
-464 IEGTGKTA
+464 A
-472 ENIALDGASEE
+472 EFD
-483 IVRKFKRAWKNRE
+483 
-496 SYGNRE
+496 
-502 NRYENRESGDL
+502 ESGDL

-522 HIKIAYHQYNAHAES
+522 HIEIAYRQYNAQAES

-546 NALPQLAL
+546 NALPQLSL
-554 SDVDTS
+554 NDVDTS
-560 VSVFDESTKWDTPL
+560 VKVFDETTKWDTPL

-612 LKNPHLEETFSVIRR
+612 LKNPRLAETFSVIRR
-627 FNPHGFVMANVS
+627 FNPRGFVMANVS
-639 AGVSAEQAIKAV
+639 AGASAEQAIKAV

-683 NIEAIAREL
+683 NIEVIVSAL

-713 LRLKNVGVRAVDVGG
+713 LRLQNVGVRAVDVGG

-742 GRKSDY
+742 GRESGY
-748 EFLDSWGLTTVESLL
+748 EFLDSWGLTTVESLI

-769 EILCEPRDCSDSC
+769 EILREPRD
-782 DSARMQVFASGGV
+782 SAQMQVFASGGV

-817 FLHTLINEG
+817 FLHTLISEG

-847 LGCKNIEDLRKNS
+847 LGCKNIEDLRENS
-860 RILIDDK
+860 RILIEAK
-867 PCAL
+867 SCAL

>member
-87 NYKSLYWKR
+87 NYKPLYWKR
-96 GIFGREF
+96 GIFGKEF
-103 ILDEKDAEDINMSA
+103 ILDEKDAEDINVST
-117 KDSTDACDLPAEK
+117 KDSTDACDLPAQK

-220 KWYGL
+220 QWYGL

-315 SPASSAELVGSV
+315 NPASSAELVGSV

-342 KTSSKTYAKTY
+342 KTRAKTYAKTY

-409 IEVANG
+409 IEVSNG
-415 AGLPA
+415 AGLPS

-431 IAIASMYSEEQIKYV
+431 IAIARAEDFDAVFARIE
-446 KEEWK
+446 EEWQN
-451 DSEIKPLNLKIAK
+451 SGIEALNLKV
-464 IEGTGKTA
+464 A
-472 ENIALDGASEE
+472 EFD
-483 IVRKFKRAWKNRE
+483 
-496 SYGNRE
+496 
-502 NRYENRESGDL
+502 ESGDL

-522 HIKIAYHQYNAHAES
+522 HIKLACEQYDAHAES

-560 VSVFDESTKWDTPL
+560 VSVFDETTKWDTPL

-612 LKNPHLEETFSVIRR
+612 LKNPRLAGTFSVIRR

-639 AGVSAEQAIKAV
+639 AGASAEQAIKAV
-651 EILQANALQIHLNA
+651 EILQANALQIHLNS

-683 NIEAIAREL
+683 NIEAITREL

-713 LRLKNVGVRAVDVGG
+713 LRLQNVGVRAVDVGG

-769 EILCEPRDCSDSC
+769 EILCEPRDCADSC

-847 LGCKNIEDLRKNS
+847 LGCKNIEDLRENS

>member
-87 NYKSLYWKR
+87 NYKPLYWKR

-158 QIVDDFARETK
+158 QVVDNFARETK

-176 DEGNPAINLY
+176 DEGKPAINLY
-186 NLQIESDLDDKK
+186 NLRIESDLDDKK

-315 SPASSAELVGSV
+315 NPASSAELVGSV
-327 KAGVKAGDLTAHNPA
+327 KAGVKAGDLTVHNPA
-342 KTSSKTYAKTY
+342 KTRAKTYAKTY

-380 SGFARNR
+380 SGFAQNR

-409 IEVANG
+409 IEVADN

-431 IAIASMYSEEQIKYV
+431 IAIARAEDFDAVSARIE
-446 KEEWK
+446 EEWK
-451 DSEIKPLNLKIAK
+451 NSGIEALNLKV
-464 IEGTGKTA
+464 A
-472 ENIALDGASEE
+472 EFD
-483 IVRKFKRAWKNRE
+483 
-496 SYGNRE
+496 
-502 NRYENRESGDL
+502 ESGDL

-522 HIKIAYHQYNAHAES
+522 HIKLACEQYNAHAES

-560 VSVFDESTKWDTPL
+560 VSVFDETTKWDTPL

-612 LKNPHLEETFSVIRR
+612 LKNPRLAGTFSVIRR

-651 EILQANALQIHLNA
+651 EILQANALQVHLNA

-683 NIEAIAREL
+683 NIEGIVREL

-713 LRLKNVGVRAVDVGG
+713 LRLKNVGVRSVDVGG

-769 EILCEPRDCSDSC
+769 EILCEPRDCADSC
-782 DSARMQVFASGGV
+782 NSARMQVFASGGV

-847 LGCKNIEDLRKNS
+847 LGCKNIEDLRENS

>member
-1 MTNEQALAPGKLYIA
+1 
-16 GEYAVVD
+16 
-23 GCAAIVAAVNRYV
+23 
-36 KVTVDDDNLLIRD
+36 
-49 SHGKTYNSC
+49 
-58 DFNKNESEKTNLKKL
+58 
-73 DLPTFYGKITSESK
+73 
-87 NYKSLYWKR
+87 
-96 GIFGREF
+96 
-103 ILDEKDAEDINMSA
+103 
-117 KDSTDACDLPAEK
+117 
-130 SPATS
+130 
-135 DEQNQDSQIKKLK
+135 
-148 KIYSYVFSAM
+148 
-158 QIVDDFARETK
+158 
-169 EVKNVLL
+169 LL
-176 DEGNPAINLY
+176 DEGKPAINLY
-186 NLQIESDLDDKK
+186 NLRIESDLDDKK

-327 KAGVKAGDLTAHNPA
+327 KAGVESGDLTAHNP
-342 KTSSKTYAKTY
+342 AKTY

-374 RIDALL
+374 NIDALL
-380 SGFARNR
+380 SGFAQNR

-409 IEVANG
+409 IEVADN

-431 IAIASMYSEEQIKYV
+431 IAIARAEDFDAVSARIE
-446 KEEWK
+446 EEWQNNGI
-451 DSEIKPLNLKIAK
+451 EALGLKV
-464 IEGTGKTA
+464 A
-472 ENIALDGASEE
+472 EFD
-483 IVRKFKRAWKNRE
+483 
-496 SYGNRE
+496 
-502 NRYENRESGDL
+502 ESGDL

-522 HIKIAYHQYNAHAES
+522 HIEIAYRQYNAQAES

-554 SDVDTS
+554 NDVDTS
-560 VSVFDESTKWDTPL
+560 VKVFDETTKWDTPL

-612 LKNPHLEETFSVIRR
+612 LKNPRLAETFSVIRR
-627 FNPHGFVMANVS
+627 FNPRGFVMANVS
-639 AGVSAEQAIKAV
+639 AGASAEQAIKAV

-683 NIEAIAREL
+683 NIETIVSAL

-713 LRLKNVGVRAVDVGG
+713 LRLQNVGVRAVDVGG

-742 GRKSDY
+742 GRESGY
-748 EFLDSWGLTTVESLL
+748 EFLDSWGLTTVESLI

-769 EILCEPRDCSDSC
+769 EILREQR
-782 DSARMQVFASGGV
+782 DSAQMQVFASGGV

-817 FLHTLINEG
+817 FLHTLISEG

-847 LGCKNIEDLRKNS
+847 LGCKNIEDLRENS
-860 RILIDDK
+860 RILIEAK
-867 PCAL
+867 SCAL

>member
-58 DFNKNESEKTNLKKL
+58 DFNKKESEKTNLKKL

-87 NYKSLYWKR
+87 NYKPLYWKR

-186 NLQIESDLDDKK
+186 NLRIESDLDDKK

-283 SLHKLLRKKW
+283 SLHNLLRKKW

-342 KTSSKTYAKTY
+342 KTRAKTYAKTY

-415 AGLPA
+415 AGLPS

-431 IAIASMYSEEQIKYV
+431 IAIARAEDFDAVFARIE
-446 KEEWK
+446 EEWQN
-451 DSEIKPLNLKIAK
+451 SGIEALNLKV
-464 IEGTGKTA
+464 A
-472 ENIALDGASEE
+472 EFD
-483 IVRKFKRAWKNRE
+483 E
-496 SYGNRE
+496 S
-502 NRYENRESGDL
+502 SDL

-522 HIKIAYHQYNAHAES
+522 HIKLACEQYDAHADA

-560 VSVFDESTKWDTPL
+560 VSVFDETTKWDTPL

-612 LKNPHLEETFSVIRR
+612 LKNPRLAGTFSVIRR

-692 DSMKVPVVVK
+692 DSMKVPVIVK

-769 EILCEPRDCSDSC
+769 EILCEPRDCADSC

-847 LGCKNIEDLRKNS
+847 LGCKNIEDLRENS

>member
-58 DFNKNESEKTNLKKL
+58 DFNKKESEKTNLKKL

-87 NYKSLYWKR
+87 NYKPLYWKR

-103 ILDEKDAEDINMSA
+103 ILDEKDAEDTNMSA

-176 DEGNPAINLY
+176 DKGNPAINLY

-315 SPASSAELVGSV
+315 NPASSAELVGSV

-342 KTSSKTYAKTY
+342 KTSAKTYAKTY

-367 ANALENG
+367 AKSLENG

-380 SGFARNR
+380 SGFAQNR

-409 IEVANG
+409 IEVADN

-431 IAIASMYSEEQIKYV
+431 IAIARAEDFDAVSARIE
-446 KEEWK
+446 EEWK
-451 DSEIKPLNLKIAK
+451 NSGIEALNLKV
-464 IEGTGKTA
+464 A
-472 ENIALDGASEE
+472 EFD
-483 IVRKFKRAWKNRE
+483 
-496 SYGNRE
+496 
-502 NRYENRESGDL
+502 ESGDL

-522 HIKIAYHQYNAHAES
+522 HIKLACEQYNAHAES

-554 SDVDTS
+554 SNVDAS
-560 VSVFDESTKWDTPL
+560 VSVFDETTKWDTPL

-612 LKNPHLEETFSVIRR
+612 LKNPRLAGTFSVIRR

-683 NIEAIAREL
+683 NIEDIVRAL

-707 MSARDV
+707 MSAHDV

-769 EILCEPRDCSDSC
+769 EILCEPRDCADSC

>member
-1 MTNEQALAPGKLYIA
+1 MTKFQAEAPGKLYIA

-23 GCAAIVAAVNRYV
+23 GRAAIVTAVNRYV
-36 KVTVDDDNLLIRD
+36 KVTVDAA
-49 SHGKTYNSC
+49 GAC
-58 DFNKNESEKTNLKKL
+58 DFLENGACSRNFYGRN
-73 DLPTFYGKITSESK
+73 FYGKITCEDK
-87 NYKSLYWKR
+87 NFEPLYWK
-96 GIFGREF
+96 FGGGNGDGTRFGNNKEF
-103 ILDEKDAEDINMSA
+103 ILDKNDGCGC
-117 KDSTDACDLPAEK
+117 DSRSVACDLPAEK
-130 SPATS
+130 SQATNDS
-135 DEQNQDSQIKKLK
+135 LEQTNVEKIKK
-148 KIYSYVFSAM
+148 YYAYVISAM
-158 QIVDDFARETK
+158 NVVDEYAREMGVLGA
-169 EVKNVLL
+169 EDALGCAREYNVH
-176 DEGNPAINLY
+176 
-186 NLQIESDLDDKK
+186 IESDLDDKK

-206 SSAAVTVAAVRALC
+206 SSAAVTVAALRALC

-245 SGSGGDVAASTYGG
+245 SGSGGDVAASSYGG
-259 WVMYRAYNREWLEAE
+259 WVLYRAYNREWLKAE
-274 IEMIESGDS
+274 VEMIESGDS
-283 SLHKLLRKKW
+283 SLCELMQRKW

-299 RLKVGAGL
+299 RLKVGGGL

-327 KAGVKAGDLTAHNPA
+327 KAGVKAGADDGAAASDLTARNPT
-342 KTSSKTYAKTY
+342 KTCAKTY
-353 EDFCVQSEKCVQKI
+353 EDFCAQSEKCVQKI

-374 RIDALL
+374 DFNALL
-380 SGFARNR
+380 SGFAQNR
-387 ALLKDLGEI
+387 ALLKNLGEI

-409 IEVANG
+409 IEAANC

-431 IAIASMYSEEQIKYV
+431 IAIARAQDFDAVFARIKD
-446 KEEWK
+446 EWQK
-451 DSEIKPLNLKIAK
+451 SGIEALNLKV
-464 IEGTGKTA
+464 A
-472 ENIALDGASEE
+472 EID
-483 IVRKFKRAWKNRE
+483 
-496 SYGNRE
+496 
-502 NRYENRESGDL
+502 ESGDF
-513 SLIEQRKDD
+513 SLIEQRKND
-522 HIKIAYHQYNAHAES
+522 HIKLACEQYKSHADA
-537 GFEHVRFIP
+537 GFEQVRFIP

-560 VSVFDESTKWDTPL
+560 VRVFGESEKWDVPL
-574 YINAMTGGSKK
+574 YINAMTGGSKN
-585 GENINESLAR
+585 GENINAMLAK
-595 VAAKTGL
+595 VAEKTGV

-612 LKNPHLEETFSVIRR
+612 LKNPRLSETFSVIRR
-627 FNPHGFVMANVS
+627 FNPRGFVMANVS
-639 AGVSAEQAIKAV
+639 AGASVEQAIKAV

-665 AQELVMSEG
+665 AQELVMNEG
-674 DRDFSAWLN
+674 DRDFSAWLS
-683 NIEAIAREL
+683 NIEAIVRAL

-713 LRLKNVGVRAVDVGG
+713 LRLQNVGVRAVDVGG

-742 GRKSDY
+742 GRGRGY

-769 EILCEPRDCSDSC
+769 KILRGSC
-782 DSARMQVFASGGV
+782 DSGDSAVAGDCAQMQVFASGGV
-795 RTPLDVVRS
+795 RTPLDVVRA
-804 LRLGASAA
+804 LKLGASAV

-817 FLHTLINEG
+817 FLHTLTCG
-826 EDALVEQIESWKA
+826 GTDALVEQIEDWKA

-847 LGCKNIEDLRKNS
+847 LGCKNIAALRKNS
-860 RILIDDK
+860 RILIDSNSFS
-867 PCAL
+867 L

>member
-1 MTNEQALAPGKLYIA
+1 M
-16 GEYAVVD
+16 
-23 GCAAIVAAVNRYV
+23 
-36 KVTVDDDNLLIRD
+36 
-49 SHGKTYNSC
+49 
-58 DFNKNESEKTNLKKL
+58 
-73 DLPTFYGKITSESK
+73 
-87 NYKSLYWKR
+87 
-96 GIFGREF
+96 
-103 ILDEKDAEDINMSA
+103 
-117 KDSTDACDLPAEK
+117 
-130 SPATS
+130 
-135 DEQNQDSQIKKLK
+135 
-148 KIYSYVFSAM
+148 
-158 QIVDDFARETK
+158 
-169 EVKNVLL
+169 
-176 DEGNPAINLY
+176 
-186 NLQIESDLDDKK
+186 
-198 TGKKYGLG
+198 
-206 SSAAVTVAAVRALC
+206 
-220 KWYGL
+220 
-225 TLTTPELCKL
+225 
-235 AIIAS
+235 
-240 SLVKK
+240 
-245 SGSGGDVAASTYGG
+245 
-259 WVMYRAYNREWLEAE
+259 
-274 IEMIESGDS
+274 
-283 SLHKLLRKKW
+283 
-293 PRFEVK
+293 
-299 RLKVGAGL
+299 
-307 RLLVGWTG
+307 
-315 SPASSAELVGSV
+315 
-327 KAGVKAGDLTAHNPA
+327 KAGDLTAHNPSKTSA
-342 KTSSKTYAKTY
+342 KTYSKTY

-415 AGLPA
+415 AGLPS

-431 IAIASMYSEEQIKYV
+431 IAIARAEDFDAVFARIE
-446 KEEWK
+446 EEWQN
-451 DSEIKPLNLKIAK
+451 SGIEALNLKV
-464 IEGTGKTA
+464 A
-472 ENIALDGASEE
+472 EFD
-483 IVRKFKRAWKNRE
+483 
-496 SYGNRE
+496 
-502 NRYENRESGDL
+502 ESGDL

-522 HIKIAYHQYNAHAES
+522 HIKLACEQYNAHAES

-560 VSVFDESTKWDTPL
+560 VSVFDETTKWDTPL

-612 LKNPHLEETFSVIRR
+612 LKNPRLAGTFSVIRR

-707 MSARDV
+707 MSAHDV

-769 EILCEPRDCSDSC
+769 EILCEPRDSSDSC
-782 DSARMQVFASGGV
+782 NSARMQVFASGGV

-804 LRLGASAA
+804 LRLGASAV

-847 LGCKNIEDLRKNS
+847 LGCKNIEDLRENS

-867 PCAL
+867 PCVI

>member
-87 NYKSLYWKR
+87 NYKPLYWKR

-103 ILDEKDAEDINMSA
+103 ILDEKDAEDTNMSA

-245 SGSGGDVAASTYGG
+245 SGSGGDVAASAYGG

-315 SPASSAELVGSV
+315 NPASSAELVGSV
-327 KAGVKAGDLTAHNPA
+327 KAGVKAGDLTAHNPS
-342 KTSSKTYAKTY
+342 KTSAKTYAKTY

-415 AGLPA
+415 AGLPS

-431 IAIASMYSEEQIKYV
+431 IAIARAEDFDAVFARIE
-446 KEEWK
+446 EEWQN
-451 DSEIKPLNLKIAK
+451 SGIEALNLKV
-464 IEGTGKTA
+464 A
-472 ENIALDGASEE
+472 EFD
-483 IVRKFKRAWKNRE
+483 
-496 SYGNRE
+496 
-502 NRYENRESGDL
+502 ESGDL

-522 HIKIAYHQYNAHAES
+522 HIKLACEQYNAHAES

-560 VSVFDESTKWDTPL
+560 VSVFDETTKWDTPL

-612 LKNPHLEETFSVIRR
+612 LKNPRLAGTFSVIRR

-707 MSARDV
+707 MSAHDV

-769 EILCEPRDCSDSC
+769 EILCEPRDSSDSC
-782 DSARMQVFASGGV
+782 NSARMQVFASGGV

-804 LRLGASAA
+804 LRLGASAV

-847 LGCKNIEDLRKNS
+847 LGCKNIEDLRENS

-867 PCAL
+867 PCVI

>member
-87 NYKSLYWKR
+87 NYKPLYWKR

-158 QIVDDFARETK
+158 QVVDNFARETK

-176 DEGNPAINLY
+176 DEGKPAINLY
-186 NLQIESDLDDKK
+186 NLRIESDLDDKK

-315 SPASSAELVGSV
+315 NPASSAELVGSV

-342 KTSSKTYAKTY
+342 KTSAKTYAKTY

-431 IAIASMYSEEQIKYV
+431 IAIARAEDFDAVFARIE
-446 KEEWK
+446 EEWQN
-451 DSEIKPLNLKIAK
+451 SGIEALNLKV
-464 IEGTGKTA
+464 A
-472 ENIALDGASEE
+472 EFD
-483 IVRKFKRAWKNRE
+483 
-496 SYGNRE
+496 
-502 NRYENRESGDL
+502 ESGDL

-522 HIKIAYHQYNAHAES
+522 HIEIAYRQYNAQAES

-554 SDVDTS
+554 NDVDTS
-560 VSVFDESTKWDTPL
+560 VSVFDETRKWDTPL

-585 GENINESLAR
+585 GENINESLAK

-612 LKNPHLEETFSVIRR
+612 LKNPRLAGTFSVIRR
-627 FNPHGFVMANVS
+627 FNPNGFVMANVS

-769 EILCEPRDCSDSC
+769 EILCEPRDCADSC